1 MVSIRIPTGDRGSV
15 QVAWML
21 TSGVVALI
29 IFVVLLVVVIAGNAG
44 ACSIG
49 TDGVGQPSA
58 SHKANSIPAD
68 YLALYRKAGQDYGL
82 QWNILAAVGK
92 VESDHGRG
100 AGPGI
105 RSGANMAG
113 AKGPMQFLQSTWDA
127 YGVDGDHDGTKNV
140 YDPADAI
147 PGAANY
153 LRASGAPNDWHKALY
168 AYNHA
173 EWYVKLVLDTAR
185 TYAQGSFHVAPGA
198 SGTNDLCQDAGGFI
212 RPKGP
217 DAQGNWPPEPMGPD
231 NITPRTRRV
240 RDLIKQRFGVPRGIG
255 CYRNGPGAQDHAL
268 GRACDFMISSGSP
281 SPSEANLGYSIAN
294 WATANAAELGI
305 RYVIYRQHIWN
316 VERNEEGWRQM
327 GDRGGITA
335 NHYDHVHISVY

>member
-1 MVSIRIPTGDRGSV
+1 
-15 QVAWML
+15 ML
-21 TSGVVALI
+21 ASGVVGI
-29 IFVVLLVVVIAGNAG
+29 VVFVVLLVVVIAGDAG
-44 ACSIG
+44 ACG
-49 TDGVGQPSA
+49 AGPGGAGQPAA
-58 SHKANSIPAD
+58 SGKANSIPAD
-68 YLALYRKAGQDYGL
+68 YLALYRKAGKDYGL
-82 QWNILAAVGK
+82 QWNILAGVGK

-100 AGPGI
+100 NGPGI
-105 RSGANMAG
+105 HSGANMAG
-113 AKGPMQFLQSTWDA
+113 AKGPMQFLQGTWDA

-153 LRASGAPNDWHKALY
+153 LRASGAPSDWHKALY

-173 EWYVKLVLDTAR
+173 EWYVNLVMKTAR
-185 TYAQGSFHVAPGA
+185 AYAQDGVQVAPGA
-198 SGTNDLCQDAGGFI
+198 SGAGDLCQNAGGFTN
-212 RPKGP
+212 PKGP
-217 DAQGNWPPEPMGPD
+217 DANGNWPPEQMGPD

-255 CYRNGPGAQDHAL
+255 CYRSGPDAQDHGL

-281 SPSEANLGYSIAN
+281 SAAEVNLGYSIAN
-294 WATANAAELGI
+294 WATANAAETGI

-316 VERNEEGWRQM
+316 IERNKEGWRQM
-327 GDRGGITA
+327 ENRGGLTA